1 MKVKTSD
8 IAITAVMPSQ
18 YPVDDLPEIAMI
30 GRSNVGK
37 SSTINTILNRKNL
50 ARVSANPGKTRT
62 INFYI
67 INKEFYLVDLPGYGY
82 AKVARSDRAA
92 WGKMIETYLS
102 TRNAL
107 QEVLLLVD
115 IRHTPSEDDV
125 LMYNWLRQYGY
136 GSIVIATKSDKISK
150 NQQQKSMKVIRETLG
165 MPTNAQI
172 VPISSL
178 KKLGID
184 KLWGALESLFIE
196 NQLNITI
203 EEQGEI

>member
-8 IAITAVMPSQ
+8 IVISAVAPAQ
-18 YPVDDLPEIAMI
+18 YPADDLPEIAMI

-82 AKVARSDRAA
+82 AKVSKSDRAA
-92 WGKMIETYLS
+92 WGKFIETYLS
-102 TRNAL
+102 ARNTL

-115 IRHTPSEDDV
+115 IRHEPSENDV
-125 LMYNWLRQYGY
+125 LMYQWLRQYGY
-136 GSIVIATKSDKISK
+136 GSIVVATKSDKISK
-150 NQQQKSMKVIRETLG
+150 NEQQKSIKVIKEKLG
-165 MPTNAQI
+165 MPLNAQVI
-172 VPISSL
+172 PISSL
-178 KKLGID
+178 KKQGIE

-196 NQLNITI
+196 NQLPITI
-203 EEQGEI
+203 EEASQI

>member
-18 YPVDDLPEIAMI
+18 YPADDLPEIAMI